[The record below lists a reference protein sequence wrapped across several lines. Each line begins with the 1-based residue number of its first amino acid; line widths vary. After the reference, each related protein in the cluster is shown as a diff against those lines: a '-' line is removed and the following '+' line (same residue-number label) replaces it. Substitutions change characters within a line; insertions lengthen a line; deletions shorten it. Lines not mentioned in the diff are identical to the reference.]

1 MPSVTAGKFL
11 ESRLHAHSVSAI
23 HRRIRVN
30 FISTKF
36 RQVASNLQRLGEM
49 LRTADQLVVGVF
61 ALSLTAS
68 CGRPAASPVAEAA
81 SLTPVPLAENAK
93 REIRLTGALEA
104 VRSTK
109 IVVPTI
115 YGSGGQQ
122 TLTRLVA
129 NGVRVKAGDVIAEFD
144 PTQQLD
150 NARDAQAKYE
160 DLGHQVEQKKAQN
173 RADAENREAS
183 LKQAQAALDKAL
195 LELQK
200 GPILSEISR
209 LENEVRANLERQL
222 VASLKESLPA
232 HDRADTAALRLL
244 ELQRDRQ
251 KIALERWQ
259 NNIAL
264 LQVRAPLA
272 GLVALQV
279 LYRNNTITH
288 PQEGDQLFRGQ
299 PLVSIFDP
307 SEMLVRCAVG
317 EPDGAA
323 LVAGTQARVYLDAY
337 PDLVLPAHFEFASPV
352 AASNLGSPIKTFTA
366 IFKLDQTDPR
376 LMPDLSAAVV
386 LEPPGSGAK

>member
-1 MPSVTAGKFL
+1 M
-11 ESRLHAHSVSAI
+11 
-23 HRRIRVN
+23 RR
-30 FISTKF
+30 
-36 RQVASNLQRLGEM
+36 A
-49 LRTADQLVVGVF
+49 ADQFVVGVC
-61 ALSLTAS
+61 AIAVAS
-68 CGRPAASPVAEAA
+68 CGRPSASPVAEAA
-81 SLTPVPLAENAK
+81 SLTPVHRVETAK
-93 REIRLTGALEA
+93 HEIRLTGALEA
-104 VRSTK
+104 ARSTK

-115 YGSGGQQ
+115 YGSSGQQ
-122 TLTRLVA
+122 TLTRLIA
-129 NGVRVKAGDVIAEFD
+129 NGARVKTGDIIAEFD

-150 NARDAQAKYE
+150 NARDAQARYE
-160 DLGHQVEQKKAQN
+160 DLGHQVEQRVAQN
-173 RADAENREAS
+173 RADAENRESA

-200 GPILSEISR
+200 GAILSEISR
-209 LENEVRANLERQL
+209 LENQVKADIARKH
-222 VASLKESLPA
+222 VASLEKENAA
-232 HDRADTAALRLL
+232 HDREGAAALRFL

-259 NNIAL
+259 NNIDL

-272 GLVALQV
+272 GMAALQV

-288 PQEGDQLFRGQ
+288 PQEGDQIYRGQ

-323 LVAGTQARVYLDAY
+323 LVAGAQARVYLDAY
-337 PDLVLPAHFEFASPV
+337 PDLELPAHFEFASPV
-352 AASNLGSPIKTFTA
+352 AASSLGSPIKTFTA

-386 LEPPGSGAK
+386 LEPSGAVAK

>member
-1 MPSVTAGKFL
+1 M
-11 ESRLHAHSVSAI
+11 R
-23 HRRIRVN
+23 
-30 FISTKF
+30 
-36 RQVASNLQRLGEM
+36 
-49 LRTADQLVVGVF
+49 RTADQRVIGVCAI
-61 ALSLTAS
+61 ALAAS

-81 SLTPVPLAENAK
+81 SPTPVQPVAPAK

-129 NGVRVKAGDVIAEFD
+129 NGARVKAGDVIAEFD

-150 NARDAQAKYE
+150 NARDAQARYE
-160 DLGHQVEQKKAQN
+160 DLGHQVEQMAAQI

-183 LKQAQAALDKAL
+183 LKQTQAALDKAL

-209 LENEVRANLERQL
+209 LENEVRADIARRH
-222 VASLKESLPA
+222 VASLKESISA
-232 HDRADTAALRLL
+232 RARADAATLRLL

-251 KIALERWQ
+251 KINLERWQ

-272 GLVALQV
+272 GMVALQV

-288 PQEGDQLFRGQ
+288 PQEGDQIYRGQ

-307 SEMLVRCAVG
+307 SEMLVHCAVG
-317 EPDGAA
+317 EPDGAV
-323 LVAGTQARVYLDAY
+323 LVAGARARVYLDAY

-366 IFKLDQTDPR
+366 IFKLDQTDSR

-386 LEPPGSGAK
+386 LEPSGAGAQ

>member
-1 MPSVTAGKFL
+1 MRAAAG
-11 ESRLHAHSVSAI
+11 
-23 HRRIRVN
+23 
-30 FISTKF
+30 
-36 RQVASNLQRLGEM
+36 NLIG
-49 LRTADQLVVGVF
+49 GVF
-61 ALSLTAS
+61 ALFLAS
-68 CGRPAASPVAEAA
+68 CGRPVATPVAAAASAGP
-81 SLTPVPLAENAK
+81 SQDLQSPP

-104 VRSTK
+104 VRATK

-122 TLTRLVA
+122 TLTRLIGNGARVA
-129 NGVRVKAGDVIAEFD
+129 EGDVVAEFD

-160 DLGHQVEQKKAQN
+160 DLGHQVEQKAAQN
-173 RADAENREAS
+173 RADSESRQAS

-200 GPILSEISR
+200 GPILSEIAR
-209 LENEVRANLERQL
+209 LEDQVKADIARQH
-222 VASLKESLPA
+222 VASLKESNSDR
-232 HDRADTAALRLL
+232 DRADAAALRLL

-259 NNIAL
+259 NNIAR
-264 LQVRAPLA
+264 LQVRAPLS
-272 GLVALQV
+272 GMVALQV

-317 EPDGAA
+317 ETDGAA
-323 LVAGTQARVYLDAY
+323 LIAGSRAKVYLDAY
-337 PDLVLPAHFEFASPV
+337 PDLTLPAHFEFASPV
-352 AASNLGSPIKTFTA
+352 AASNLGSPVKTFTA
-366 IFKLDQTDPR
+366 IFRLDRTDPR

-386 LEPPGSGAK
+386 IEPSPAAGAAR